1 MTFSKYSRKLLFD
14 SKIYN
19 IIEDRKSYEVSLP
32 NLQPK
37 KKRKKKSYGKFT
49 ISLELL
55 EWLDAKKPIY
65 PNFKERQ

>member
-1 MTFSKYSRKLLFD
+1 MKCHFQT
-14 SKIYN
+14 YN
-19 IIEDRKSYEVSLP
+19 
-32 NLQPK
+32 QK
-37 KKRKKKSYGKFT
+37 KKGKKKSYGKFT

>member
-55 EWLDAKKPIY
+55 E
-65 PNFKERQ
+65 